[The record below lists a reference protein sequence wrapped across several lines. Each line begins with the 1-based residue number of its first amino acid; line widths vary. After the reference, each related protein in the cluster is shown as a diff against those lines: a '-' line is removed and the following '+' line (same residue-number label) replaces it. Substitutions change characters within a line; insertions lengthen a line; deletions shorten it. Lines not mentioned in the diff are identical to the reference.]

1 MNGVRMKK
9 VAFCLALVFL
19 GNFADAQLAK
29 KTDLTFKDIQ
39 DRVNG
44 LLASKDPL
52 AKDSIKWEASHLI
65 ESKNEEYIKHGKSVF
80 GFLGDSKSVEVA
92 HQNLLKKF
100 PKSAYTAG
108 SRLDDILK
116 DYMDESSLNKDVIV
130 WKKQYKTALQT
141 ESFADASYAKIA
153 NKLLTNGEVDG
164 ARTYAALIV
173 KGASKANFEFKLAQQ
188 TFEQGDIS
196 QSAQLLDAIISK
208 YLEVLRQNKYLGQQV
223 YSLQAQVF
231 GKQQKWAAALGLVE
245 EHNLPLEDVK
255 FQALMQTGRNFDAFL
270 LLDTRFAKTV
280 LTPVQEQEGAALFEN
295 LGSTSQEWEAYK
307 TRVEAKKTKENEQH
321 WKSLMINE
329 PSIDFELMDMQGKL
343 VKSSD
348 YKGKIVVLDFWATW
362 CGPCVNSFP
371 GMQAAVNKHKDD
383 PEVVFLFMNT
393 WERSEDYKTKV
404 ESFIQEKGYSFHVV
418 FDKQEAGD
426 ALVEKYG
433 ITGIPT
439 KIIIDQNGRVRFKS
453 SGSSPVVK
461 EIVDEISYK
470 IDLIRR

>member
-19 GNFADAQLAK
+19 GNFAHAQLAK

-130 WKKQYKTALQT
+130 WRKQYKTALQT
-141 ESFADASYAKIA
+141 EAFADASYAKIA

-173 KGASKANFEFKLAQQ
+173 KDASKANFEFKLAQQ

-196 QSAQLLDAIISK
+196 QSAQLLDTIISK
-208 YLEVLRQNKYLGQQV
+208 YSEVLRENKYLGQQV
-223 YSLQAQVF
+223 YSLQAQIF

-307 TRVEAKKTKENEQH
+307 NRVEAKKTKENEQH
-321 WKSLMINE
+321 WKSSMING

-371 GMQAAVNKHKDD
+371 GMQAAVNKYKDD

-404 ESFIQEKGYSFHVV
+404 ESFIKEKGYSFHVV